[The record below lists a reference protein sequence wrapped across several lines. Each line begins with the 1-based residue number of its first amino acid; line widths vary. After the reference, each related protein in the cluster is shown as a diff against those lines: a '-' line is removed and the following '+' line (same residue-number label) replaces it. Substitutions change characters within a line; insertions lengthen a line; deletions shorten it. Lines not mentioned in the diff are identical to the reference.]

1 MRNMSFML
9 TEQQILNQTKFVTRR
24 LGWRKLKAGN
34 IFQPVLKGM
43 GLKKGEK
50 IIKLGCPCVVVATR
64 FEWLSRILEN
74 FSHEDYGGKE
84 MILEGF
90 PGMPPEEFVEMFCR
104 THKGCLPGS
113 EITRIEFRYL
123 QEE

>member
-9 TEQQILNQTKFVTRR
+9 TEQQIRNQTKFVTRR
-24 LGWRKLKAGN
+24 LGWRKLKAGH

-50 IIKLGCPCVVVATR
+50 IVKLGGPCVVVGTR
-64 FEWLSRILEN
+64 FEWLSRIINSSDKE
-74 FSHEDYGGKE
+74 YGKSE

-90 PGMPPEEFVEMFCR
+90 PEMSPEEFVEMFCR
-104 THKGCLPGS
+104 THNGCRPGC
-113 EITRIEFRYL
+113 EITRIEFQYML
-123 QEE
+123 G

>member
-9 TEQQILNQTKFVTRR
+9 TEQQIRNQTKFVTRR
-24 LGWRKLKAGN
+24 LGWRKLKAGH

-50 IIKLGCPCVVVATR
+50 IVKLGGPCVVVGTR
-64 FEWLSRILEN
+64 FEWLSRIVDSSNKE
-74 FSHEDYGGKE
+74 YGKKE

-90 PGMPPEEFVEMFCR
+90 PEMSPEEFVEMFCR
-104 THKGCLPGS
+104 SHKGCRPGS
-113 EITRIEFRYL
+113 EITRIEFKFL
-123 QEE
+123 QDY